1 MKSLSPGFR
10 WAARQRP
17 VWILVAFFI
26 LQAVLTHAV
35 TRKEAPLNTLPL
47 RTFPERIGSWE
58 IYQDGVLD
66 EEVTRILHP
75 DDYLLRE
82 YSTSDGSSRSTVFV
96 AYFKSQRTGTY
107 PHSPKNCLPGNGWV
121 PYESGAVKIPVGRGL
136 PPIEVNRYLV
146 AKDNERSAVLY
157 WYQTWNRVVASELE
171 ARLYLIND
179 SIRFNRTD
187 TALVRILVPISGAL
201 SAPAEESA
209 NALAAEVYRLV
220 QTFIPPFSTRR

>member
-1 MKSLSPGFR
+1 
-10 WAARQRP
+10 

-26 LQAVLTHAV
+26 AQAVITHAV
-35 TRKEAPLNTLPL
+35 TRKEPSLNALPL
-47 RTFPERIGSWE
+47 RTFPERLAGWD
-58 IYQDGVLD
+58 IYQDAVLD
-66 EEVTRILHP
+66 EEVARILHP

-82 YSTSDGSSRSTVFV
+82 YVASDRSSRSTVFV

-121 PYESGAVKIPVGRGL
+121 PYQSGTVNIPVGQGL

-146 AKDNERSAVLY
+146 AKENDKSAVLY

-187 TALVRILVPISGAL
+187 TALVRVLVPISGA
-201 SAPAEESA
+201 SSGPAEDIA
-209 NALAAEVYRLV
+209 NALAAEIYHLV
-220 QTFIPPFSTRR
+220 QGFIPPFSNHR